1 MTTALLKSNE
11 RLSKALNRTLMHL
24 ITCYKS
30 EDRLG
35 ATLGITG
42 SAVNKIKNDAN
53 WPAFTTGWRI
63 ALLGSALGIDLLPD
77 VMSIDGK
84 RTLPVPAHFEGL
96 LNGAILDEY
105 ADSGEHLGHCLTLF
119 RDGCLDEAER
129 RVKKAI
135 GALYKMLA
143 EIEARRRAAAL
154 PTGDALPSRPL
165 ADGLAA

>member
-1 MTTALLKSNE
+1 MTRALPKSNDP
-11 RLSKALNRTLMHL
+11 LSEALNATLL
-24 ITCYKS
+24 GLLDAYES

-35 ATLGITG
+35 RLLGITG
-42 SAVNKIKNDAN
+42 SAVNKIKNGKN
-53 WPAFTTGWRI
+53 WPSFPVAWKI
-63 ALLGSALGIDLLPD
+63 ALLGSTLDIDLLPD
-77 VMSIDGK
+77 AMSAEGK
-84 RTLPVPAHFEGL
+84 QTLPVPTSFEGL

-143 EIEARRRAAAL
+143 EIDARRRGAHAT
-154 PTGDALPSRPL
+154 TGCPL
-165 ADGLAA
+165 VPYP